1 LKKKGLAYE
10 EFKILGC
17 AVEGYSSSH
26 HGGSH
31 RTDDHVMYGQW
42 AFLSLPQKKEALP
55 SGRGLF
61 EKKKGVGTIW
71 FQLLCF
77 SRDYCPTSRKIHLI
91 LFNSRIFYVV

>member
-1 LKKKGLAYE
+1 LKIIKAYE

-42 AFLSLPQKKEALP
+42 AFLKK
-55 SGRGLF
+55 
-61 EKKKGVGTIW
+61 
-71 FQLLCF
+71 
-77 SRDYCPTSRKIHLI
+77 RKELEPFG
-91 LFNSRIFYVV
+91 FNSFASVGITGLEPAQSWVFAYL